1 MISTKGGKV
10 TESLAGYLKII
21 VNPSQKQVLHGNSPL
36 STAYTQG
43 YFVPLRGF
51 CLKGLC
57 LKGLGS
63 KEPCG

>member
-10 TESLAGYLKII
+10 TESLAAYLKII
-21 VNPSQKQVLHGNSPL
+21 VNPSQKQVFHGNSPL
-36 STAYTQG
+36 STVYAQG

-51 CLKGLC
+51 YLKGLC